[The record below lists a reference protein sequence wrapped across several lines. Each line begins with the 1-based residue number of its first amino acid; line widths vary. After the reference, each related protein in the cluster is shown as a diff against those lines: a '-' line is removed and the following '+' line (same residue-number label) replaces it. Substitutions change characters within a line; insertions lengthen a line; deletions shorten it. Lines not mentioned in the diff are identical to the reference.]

1 MVAPI
6 YTTLI
11 FLVSIGLFG
20 LGLIVGSSCEKR
32 EERIVTTVI
41 GAIVMAIIV
50 CFAVGKYVL

>member
-6 YTTLI
+6 DTTLI

-41 GAIVMAIIV
+41 GANLMAIIV
-50 CFAVGKYVL
+50 